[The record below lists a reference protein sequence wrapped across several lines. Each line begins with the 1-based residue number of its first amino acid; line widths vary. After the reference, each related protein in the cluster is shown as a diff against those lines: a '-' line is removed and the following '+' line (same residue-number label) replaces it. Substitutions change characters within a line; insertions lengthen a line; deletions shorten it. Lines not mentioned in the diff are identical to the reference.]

1 MSATATR
8 AAAATRATATRA
20 GTAATT
26 AVLATLALA
35 AGAWVLAIHQMNEMS
50 MGGMTGLG
58 SLAFFVGLWTA
69 MMAAMML
76 PGVAPAVWNQAQAG
90 RRLTATP
97 LFLASYLALWT
108 LVGIAIY
115 PLYRPHEYVVAGA
128 VVMAA
133 GIYELTPIKQR
144 CRRRCRDTVRS
155 GFEFGIYCVGS
166 TIGLML
172 MLVALGVMSVAWM
185 AVVAVL
191 VLGQKLVPPRALID
205 VPVALAVVGLGILM
219 VAAPASVPGLMPT
232 M

>member
-1 MSATATR
+1 MS
-8 AAAATRATATRA
+8 AAAARAGTTTRA
-20 GTAATT
+20 GAAATT
-26 AVLATLALA
+26 AVLATLSLA
-35 AGAWVLAIHQMNEMS
+35 AAAWVLAVHQMNEMS
-50 MGGMTGLG
+50 MGAMTGLG
-58 SLAFFVGLWTA
+58 SLAFFAGLWTA

-76 PGVAPAVWNQAQAG
+76 PGAAPAVWNQAHAG
-90 RRLTATP
+90 GRLTATP

-133 GIYELTPIKQR
+133 GIYELTPLKQR
-144 CRRRCRDTVRS
+144 FRRRCRDTVRS

-166 TIGLML
+166 TLGLML

-191 VLGQKLVPPRALID
+191 VLGQKLVPPKALID
-205 VPVALAVVGLGILM
+205 VPVAIGVLALGILM
-219 VAAPASVPGLMPT
+219 VAAPSAVPGLMPG

>member
-1 MSATATR
+1 MSAATTG
-8 AAAATRATATRA
+8 AGAGATRA
-20 GTAATT
+20 GAAATT
-26 AVLATLALA
+26 AVLTTLALA
-35 AGAWVLAIHQMNEMS
+35 ASAWVVAVHQMNEMS

-76 PGVAPAVWNQAQAG
+76 PGAAPAIWNQAQAG
-90 RRLTATP
+90 RRLAATP
-97 LFLASYLALWT
+97 VFLASYLALWT

-115 PLYRPHEYVVAGA
+115 PLYRPHEYVAAGA

-133 GIYELTPIKQR
+133 GIYELTPFKQR
-144 CRRRCRDTVRS
+144 FRRRCRDTVRS

-166 TIGLML
+166 TLGLML

-191 VLGQKLVPPRALID
+191 VLGQKLVPPKPLID
-205 VPVALAVVGLGILM
+205 VPVAIAVVGLGILM
-219 VAAPASVPGLMPT
+219 VAAPSWVPGLMPS

>member
-1 MSATATR
+1 MS
-8 AAAATRATATRA
+8 AAATPAGVPTRA
-20 GTAATT
+20 GATATT
-26 AVLATLALA
+26 AVLATLLLA
-35 AGAWVLAIHQMNEMS
+35 AAAWVLAVHQMNEMS

-58 SLAFFVGLWTA
+58 SLAFFAGLWTA

-76 PGVAPAVWNQAQAG
+76 PGAAPAVWNQAQAG
-90 RRLTATP
+90 RRITATP
-97 LFLASYLALWT
+97 LFLVSYLALWT

-115 PLYRPHEYVVAGA
+115 PLYRPHEYVGAGA

-133 GIYELTPIKQR
+133 GIYELTPLKQR
-144 CRRRCRDTVRS
+144 FRRRCRDTVRS

-191 VLGQKLVPPRALID
+191 VLGQKLVPPKALID
-205 VPVALAVVGLGILM
+205 VPVAIGVVALGILM
-219 VAAPASVPGLMPT
+219 VAAPSSVPGLMPS